1 MFLFCLALPERHK
14 WTNEEKGALRN
25 YFKKYLAQG
34 RTPGQLDCL
43 GAIKKESCLKK
54 FSWRQVKYAV
64 KNLNATESR
73 RMKKHLN

>member
-1 MFLFCLALPERHK
+1 MDKERERCFELFQEVFRTRK
-14 WTNEEKGALRN
+14 
-25 YFKKYLAQG
+25 
-34 RTPGQLDCL
+34 TPGQLDCL
-43 GAIKKESCLKK
+43 NAIEKESFLKT